1 MYWVLFLWRIP
12 MIILITLDTNYHKI
26 WEKSG
31 IATFASKY
39 EGIQSIKIIQ
49 ESLHENLYAIGLYR
63 DRKSLRQPFPP
74 SLLQITKATLLKNCR
89 KHDINIHFTFL
100 KKLPIEFDT
109 YLQQILPDSRP
120 LIRYIRD
127 NYFSITKRNFFDVL

>member
-1 MYWVLFLWRIP
+1 
-12 MIILITLDTNYHKI
+12 MIIMITLDTNYYNI

-31 IATFASKY
+31 IATFDSKY

-63 DRKSLRQPFPP
+63 ARKSLPQPFPP
-74 SLLQITKATLLKNCR
+74 SLLQITKATLLENCR
-89 KHDINIHFTFL
+89 KHDIRIHFNFL
-100 KKLPIEFDT
+100 KKLPIEFNT

-120 LIRYIRD
+120 LICYIRD
-127 NYFSITKRNFFDVL
+127 SYFSITKRNFFDVL